1 MIESFFIFAGK
12 FYSNFNGKFYEQ
24 LNGVAIDLSLG
35 FALANV
41 NICQFENIRLEN
53 CPIQFKPIASRR
65 FVDVAF
71 LLF

>member
-1 MIESFFIFAGK
+1 MNRFYICRK
-12 FYSNFNGKFYEQ
+12 FYNNFNGKFYEQ
-24 LNGVAIDLSLG
+24 FDGVAIDFSLG
-35 FALANV
+35 YALGNV
-41 NICQFENIRLEN
+41 SICQFEKIRLEN